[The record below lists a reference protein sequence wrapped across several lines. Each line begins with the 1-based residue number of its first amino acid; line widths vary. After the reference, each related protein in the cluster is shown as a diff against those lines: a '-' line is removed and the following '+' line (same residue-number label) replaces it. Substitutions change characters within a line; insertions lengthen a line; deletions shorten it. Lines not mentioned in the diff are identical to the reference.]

1 MKQHDEEVGT
11 KEDRALHRI
20 QTAKDDAFRIFKD
33 KVNTV
38 EKSIQEYGYY
48 SDVFCKP
55 FLHKIAKSFCRL
67 LHIHFVGNCKALAD
81 NYFAS
86 QAAIADHI

>member
-1 MKQHDEEVGT
+1 MRYFEIDMSNEN
-11 KEDRALHRI
+11 D
-20 QTAKDDAFRIFKD
+20 
-33 KVNTV
+33 N
-38 EKSIQEYGYY
+38 Y
-48 SDVFCKP
+48 SMCVFCKP

-86 QAAIADHI
+86 QTAIADHI